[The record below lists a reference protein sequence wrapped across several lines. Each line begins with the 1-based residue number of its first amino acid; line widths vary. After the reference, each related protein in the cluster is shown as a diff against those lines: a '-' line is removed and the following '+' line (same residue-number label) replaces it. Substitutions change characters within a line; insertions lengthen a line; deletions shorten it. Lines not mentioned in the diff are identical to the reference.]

1 MARLIA
7 WDGPRTSRRTLF
19 RWPVPGGGPYDRRG
33 LMVGV
38 TNLLTRV
45 PAVTAG
51 AIATV
56 HSESGGRAVLG
67 LGKATRRSVTSVGA
81 ITPV

>member
-1 MARLIA
+1 M
-7 WDGPRTSRRTLF
+7 DPEHH
-19 RWPVPGGGPYDRRG
+19 GGPFFAGLCLAAVHTDRRG